1 MKPSAETRNYV
12 PGNVRA
18 ATLSDQGNDDR
29 ITPDPA
35 GIHLGT
41 HNVYYV
47 KLHLM
52 PEPGYLAMFVR
63 SYYDLPCNAHSQNPS
78 SPRIMPLRYA
88 KSGWLSLTRFLRI
101 HVAHRVSYRLTASGV
116 SPPTT
121 VPALWLPRC
130 HIRKFRQLR
139 VKPCGFLHKRRMSET
154 CLQCRLPGS
163 QSIPQV
169 RQTIG

>member
-1 MKPSAETRNYV
+1 MNPSAETQNHV
-12 PGNVRA
+12 PGNEHA

-52 PEPGYLAMFVR
+52 QELRYLAIFV
-63 SYYDLPCNAHSQNPS
+63 SSHDGLPCNAHSQNPS
-78 SPRIMPLRYA
+78 GHRIMPLRYA
-88 KSGWLSLTRFLRI
+88 KSGWLSLARFLRI

-121 VPALWLPRC
+121 VPAL
-130 HIRKFRQLR
+130 
-139 VKPCGFLHKRRMSET
+139 
-154 CLQCRLPGS
+154 
-163 QSIPQV
+163 
-169 RQTIG
+169 